1 METILCPCGAS
12 HSITQ
17 STICTCNRRLY
28 TTKELRIKL
37 QELYKQIENLKGQ
50 AGSIELELY
59 SRSKQRPVLLHVPTA
74 PPKKRV
80 VITKRQKIKAQ
91 AIAALAEVR

>member
-1 METILCPCGAS
+1 METIHCPCGTS

-37 QELYKQIENLKGQ
+37 QELYQQIENLKGQ
-50 AGSIELELY
+50 VGSIELELF
-59 SRSKQRPVLLHVPTA
+59 SRSKQKPVLLHVPQA
-74 PPKKRV
+74 PPRAIMTRK
-80 VITKRQKIKAQ
+80 QKIKVQ
-91 AIAALAEVR
+91 AIAALAQGD